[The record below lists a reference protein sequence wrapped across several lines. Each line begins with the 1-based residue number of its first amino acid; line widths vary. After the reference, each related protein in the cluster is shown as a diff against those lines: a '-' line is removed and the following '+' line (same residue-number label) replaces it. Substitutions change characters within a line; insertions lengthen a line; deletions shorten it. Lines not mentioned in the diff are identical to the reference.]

1 MTTTTA
7 PPTPAQRVSTLT
19 SYIIVP
25 LQRGY
30 LGDQSHAVGAL
41 ARLRRGAGKEFSQVP
56 DLWGLADTGVLH
68 DRPAD
73 GGRPLREDE
82 LLRAEDAVHVALT
95 LWALHQQSRSTLMHR
110 PGSRTAPRGLGA
122 AVRQLMPPGEIAE
135 PIRKRFV
142 RVGTAPGLPALAQR
156 LREIVLLLRGAD
168 IPLDYALLAGQLYGW
183 QDPTGREAVRRAWG
197 RSFHSYCDSQ
207 KNQANAPAAPDGT
220 DDITDLTDKDAS

>member
-1 MTTTTA
+1 MTTLA
-7 PPTPAQRVSTLT
+7 AITPVERVNAIT
-19 SYIIVP
+19 SDIIVP

-30 LGDQSHAVGAL
+30 LSDQSHALGAL
-41 ARLRRGAGKEFSQVP
+41 ARLRRGAGKEFSQMP
-56 DLWGLADTGVLH
+56 DLWGLADTGALH
-68 DRPAD
+68 DEPGD
-73 GGRPLREDE
+73 GRRPLREEE
-82 LLRAEDAVHVALT
+82 LTRAEDAVHVALT
-95 LWALHQQSRSTLMHR
+95 LWALHQQSRGAAMHR

-183 QDPTGREAVRRAWG
+183 QEPTGREAACRAWG
-197 RSFHSYCDSQ
+197 RSFHSYRTDQ
-207 KNQANAPAAPDGT
+207 QTGAGAPAAPAGT